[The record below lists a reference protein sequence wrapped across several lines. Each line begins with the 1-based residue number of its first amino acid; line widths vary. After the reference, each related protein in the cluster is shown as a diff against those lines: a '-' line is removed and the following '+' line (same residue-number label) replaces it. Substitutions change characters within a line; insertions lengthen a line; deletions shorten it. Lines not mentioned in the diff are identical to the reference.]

1 MRENLAKLKDIAVHL
16 GISPATVS
24 RALNGFPEVGAKTR
38 ARVLAASKEFN
49 YAPNTNAKRLATGK
63 SGAVGMVFGS
73 SRNLLMDPHF
83 LDFLAGLSLV
93 LSDREIDLVI
103 RVASPGKQIEQYERL
118 MRNGSVDGMILSA
131 PEVNDARIETLLAA
145 NFPFVVHGRTSVDAP
160 YAYYDIDNDGA
171 ISDAVNL
178 LGQLGHRRIAFI
190 NGPRDMVFAQQRLA
204 AFEREMG
211 ARGNALP
218 RQFISHDVMG
228 EDLGYERASHMLD
241 QNHRPTAII
250 CSSTLQAQGA
260 MRAANEIGLEVGKDI
275 SIVAHDDNLPQVRSE
290 NFTVPL
296 SVTRAPI
303 RDAANQLGRMIASL
317 VAGADPISLQHTEKT
332 DLIMR
337 ASTSTVPQGE
347 GTSW

>member
-1 MRENLAKLKDIAVHL
+1 MTKLKDIAAHL

-103 RVASPGKQIEQYERL
+103 RVASPGKQLEQYSRL
-118 MRNGSVDGMILSA
+118 MGNGSVDGMIVSA
-131 PEVNDARIETLLAA
+131 PLVDDTRIKALLAA
-145 NFPFVVHGRTSVDAP
+145 DFPFVVHGRTHDDVP

-171 ISDAVNL
+171 ITDGVNL
-178 LGQLGHRRIAFI
+178 LTQLGHRRVAFL
-190 NGPRDMVFAQQRLA
+190 NGPQDMVFAQQRMR

-211 ARGNALP
+211 KRGNPVPAA
-218 RQFISHDVMG
+218 FVCHDEMG
-228 EDLGYERASHMLD
+228 EKLGYTRAAQMLD
-241 QNHRPTAII
+241 QSKTARPTAFI
-250 CSSTLQAQGA
+250 CSSILQALGV
-260 MRAANEIGLEVGKDI
+260 MRATSERGLVVGKDI
-275 SIVAHDDNLPQVRSE
+275 SIVAHDDNLPQFHSE
-290 NFTVPL
+290 NFAVPL
-296 SVTRAPI
+296 TVTRAPI
-303 RDAANQLGRMIASL
+303 RDAANQLGRMIGAL
-317 VAGADPISLQHTEKT
+317 VDGGNPKTMQHTEKT

-337 ASTSTVPQGE
+337 ASTASVPE
-347 GTSW
+347 GDKASW

>member
-1 MRENLAKLKDIAVHL
+1 MTKLKDIAAHL

-63 SGAVGMVFGS
+63 SGAVGMVFGA

-103 RVASPGKQIEQYERL
+103 RVAPPGKQLEQYERL
-118 MRNGSVDGMILSA
+118 MRNGSVDGMIVSA
-131 PEVNDARIETLLAA
+131 PEVDDARIKALLAA
-145 NFPFVVHGRTSVDAP
+145 DFPFVVHGRTDQNAP

-178 LGQLGHRRIAFI
+178 LGQMGHKRVAFI
-190 NGPRDMVFAQQRLA
+190 NGPCDMVFAQQRLV

-211 ARGNALP
+211 ARDNHLP

-228 EDLGYERASHMLD
+228 EELGYDRAIAMLD
-241 QNHRPTAII
+241 QDNAPSAFI
-250 CSSTLQAQGA
+250 CSSTLQALGV
-260 MRAANEIGLEVGKDI
+260 MRAANEAGLRIGNDI
-275 SIVAHDDNLPQVRSE
+275 SIVAHDDNLPQVRTE
-290 NFTVPL
+290 NFAVPL
-296 SVTRAPI
+296 TVTRAPI
-303 RDAANQLGRMIASL
+303 RDAANQLGRMISSL
-317 VAGADPISLQHTEKT
+317 VAGEDPKMLQHTEKT
-332 DLIMR
+332 DLIVR
-337 ASTSTVPQGE
+337 ASTSTVPQGK
-347 GTSW
+347 GSSW